1 MAEDPEAAFLLAMK
15 AQQDAEVAELNES
28 EDYTSIGQEENTLI
42 TTPEPPS
49 IDDLEITSG
58 LDSSDNAPLA
68 NTSAVRDPSLLPSS
82 SSSSSSSSPAPAN
95 DEPATVSHFTAIN
108 PEDTP
113 ILTPDV
119 EAMGSP
125 SNQYGE
131 SAGPF
136 MFDDDDDDEKIS
148 GVNVLSASAPADM
161 DTSDQSDQN
170 ANFSLDV
177 TSNPSNAVPD
187 FVTSSKETSQDV
199 LTVPYKIGE
208 QSVPSNTTT
217 STITTSFANPV
228 VPSSSSMTSVNK
240 RKRLPQDIVG
250 QLEDRILEDPRGDID
265 AWLSLINE
273 HQKKGKLDEARATY
287 ERYLK
292 VFPTAVSY
300 WHPSFPPIFS
310 HMILN
315 YYRPINGCPIVN

>member
-58 LDSSDNAPLA
+58 LESSDNAPLA
-68 NTSAVRDPSLLPSS
+68 NISAVRDPSLS
-82 SSSSSSSSPAPAN
+82 SSSSSSSSPATAN
-95 DEPATVSHFTAIN
+95 DEPPTMPQFTAIN

-136 MFDDDDDDEKIS
+136 MFDDDDDDEKTS
-148 GVNVLSASAPADM
+148 GANVLSTPAPADM

-187 FVTSSKETSQDV
+187 YVTSSKEVSQDV
-199 LTVPYKIGE
+199 LIVPYKIGE
-208 QSVPSNTTT
+208 QDVSSNNTTA
-217 STITTSFANPV
+217 TTSANPV
-228 VPSSSSMTSVNK
+228 VSSSSSMTSVNK

-250 QLEDRILEDPRGDID
+250 QLEDRILDDLRGDID

-273 HQKKGKLDEARATY
+273 YQKKGKLDEARTTY

-300 WHPSFPPIFS
+300 CPFPLFAYDS
-310 HMILN
+310 NN
-315 YYRPINGCPIVN
+315 YNYRPINGYHIVN